1 MLNPVSLYRISL
13 FLPPWHMLATARS
26 LEQFF
31 RSLGVCWLSRSA
43 ALRSAD
49 HRKGGYLGT
58 ERKMLGPIVI
68 GNETVIGANA
78 VVVTDIPDHC
88 VAVGVP
94 ARVIKR
100 SVNVSTVL
108 YHRRRKESQCP

>member
-13 FLPPWHMLATARS
+13 FLPPWHMLATVRS

-31 RSLGVCWLSRSA
+31 RSLGVCWLSRFA

-49 HRKGGYLGT
+49 HRKVCYREIKT
-58 ERKMLGPIVI
+58 NMLGPIVI
-68 GNETVIGANA
+68 GNEAVIGANA

-88 VAVGVP
+88 VAVGIP

-100 SVNVSTVL
+100 GVNVSTVL